1 MTESDDK
8 SPDLGQT
15 LLDRLRQIEEAI
27 QNRSWST
34 ENGTEDLSG
43 EAEERRQDRIA
54 NLKESMKNDLYELQD
69 QVQVRM
75 DQLEDRLSLLTKV
88 MEDKPRTDLATASE
102 DEPSKKSSMK
112 DTVFGEISSKRKQAE
127 KITDKLLQCCSVCG
141 KGVHEVHRLA
151 AAPNVFICNDCV
163 EFCSG
168 VLLEENQQESQPKR
182 STPSSNQ
189 KPTEKIADKLLYCS
203 FCGKSQHEVVK
214 LIAGPSV
221 FICNDCVELCN
232 GIIFDEDQQENPP
245 KRHSDP
251 TSCSFCNKSDDEV
264 EEILTGPSV
273 SICNECIEISNR
285 IIAERQKRDV
295 SAKISNTTDPVGEP
309 EIEPVSNNPE
319 RNESDDMPE
328 VEKPERGLLT
338 GPKKI
343 FGRSEN
349 EGRSGW
355 AESSSKP
362 GQEQQTRSGRVSIWI
377 FAGYCCLGLL
387 LGAAST
393 VVMLYGYPD
402 IWVIGL
408 PKMLFSTVIALMLL
422 MVVMGRVRSDLP
434 ILVTLSVAALVGWYV
449 TMLYLTSFAEFQFL
463 RSVMSENSDLTMFLI
478 LGGLACVG
486 LSFVSRKV
494 FRVCSYLYAGIGTFM
509 GIAIAGSV

>member
-1 MTESDDK
+1 MEKTLTESDDK
-8 SPDLGQT
+8 SPDLGQA
-15 LLDRLRQIEEAI
+15 LLDLQRQLDEVI
-27 QNRSWST
+27 QNQSWSM
-34 ENGTEDLSG
+34 ENDTEDLSEG
-43 EAEERRQDRIA
+43 AKDSHRARMTGYQ
-54 NLKESMKNDLYELQD
+54 ESMKKDLDELQN

-75 DQLEDRLSLLTKV
+75 DQLENQLSLLATV
-88 MEDKPRTDLATASE
+88 MEEKPRTDSTTIIE
-102 DEPSKKSSMK
+102 GEPAKKSSVR
-112 DTVFGEISSKRKQAE
+112 DTVFGETPSNRKPAE
-127 KITDKLLQCCSVCG
+127 KIADQLLQCCSVCG

-163 EFCSG
+163 EFC
-168 VLLEENQQESQPKR
+168 
-182 STPSSNQ
+182 
-189 KPTEKIADKLLYCS
+189 
-203 FCGKSQHEVVK
+203 
-214 LIAGPSV
+214 
-221 FICNDCVELCN
+221 N
-232 GIIFDEDQQENPP
+232 GIVSDENQQENPP
-245 KRHSDP
+245 KRHVKP

-273 SICNECIEISNR
+273 SICNECVEISNR

-295 SAKISNTTDPVGEP
+295 SAKISNTTDPVVEA

-319 RNESDDMPE
+319 RNKSDDIPE
-328 VEKPERGLLT
+328 VEKPERDLLT

-377 FAGYCCLGLL
+377 FSGYCCLGLL

-408 PKMLFSTVIALMLL
+408 PRILFSTVIALILL

-449 TMLYLTSFAEFQFL
+449 TLLYLTSFAEFQFL

-494 FRVCSYLYAGIGTFM
+494 FRVCSYLYAGIGAFM